1 MASVTFALDN
11 ELKKMLS
18 NFSWINFSRLATEEL
33 IKKED
38 RLKQVREFERIISKS
53 RLTEDDANRLADEIN
68 ESLSKKYL
76 NLLKKG
82 KL

>member
-1 MASVTFALDN
+1 MASVTFALDD

-33 IKKED
+33 IRKEE

-53 RLTEDDANRLADEIN
+53 RLTKDDAKRLADDIN

-76 NLLKKG
+76 NLLKKR